1 MICAFYV
8 ICSIAMQNLIDLH
21 QNWILLASA
30 NALHCIFLLV
40 LDLFEYELH
49 SHIIQAMMS
58 RISNIFSE
66 RFPFKKKK
74 IFLNTISALEVNITT
89 VSLTPMI
96 LNGDQTEALHKNFR

>member
-30 NALHCIFLLV
+30 NALHCIFLLG

-66 RFPFKKKK
+66 SFPFKKKDFSEYYFSIRGK
-74 IFLNTISALEVNITT
+74 YHNCFSYTNEIKWRPN
-89 VSLTPMI
+89 
-96 LNGDQTEALHKNFR
+96 